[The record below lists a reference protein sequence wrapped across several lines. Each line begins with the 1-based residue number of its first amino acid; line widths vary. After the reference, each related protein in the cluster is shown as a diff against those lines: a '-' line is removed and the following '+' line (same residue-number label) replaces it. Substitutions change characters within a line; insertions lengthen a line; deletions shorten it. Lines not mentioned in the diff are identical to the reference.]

1 MKLTIERKSVDK
13 LPLLFIVLQQA
24 DFTHFVG
31 SFVIYFG
38 EIIPGRG
45 EQTPVQ
51 VFEGHSHVR
60 VIAALILAAQIELL
74 MQPLRQSSLQSC
86 KRLVLGHIDK
96 DYPGWK
102 TIKIAQSKPKRRK
115 SAGQLFNFP
124 NYIR

>member
-1 MKLTIERKSVDK
+1 MKLTIERESVDK

-45 EQTPVQ
+45 EQTPAQ

-60 VIAALILAAQIELL
+60 VKAAFILTAQVELL
-74 MQPLRQSSLQSC
+74 MQVLRQSCLQIS
-86 KRLVLGHIDK
+86 KRLVLRHIDK

-102 TIKIAQSKPKRRK
+102 TVKIAQCKPKWRK